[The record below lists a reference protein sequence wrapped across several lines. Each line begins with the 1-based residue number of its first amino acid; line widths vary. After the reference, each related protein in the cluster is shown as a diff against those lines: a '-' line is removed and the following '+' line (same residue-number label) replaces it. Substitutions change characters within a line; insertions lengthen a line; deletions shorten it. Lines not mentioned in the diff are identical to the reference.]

1 MMFRDKWTCKWDEQ
15 NSDKKLLS
23 IYEEVRRTQTQIFV
37 LGALVIL
44 GLILQAIEKL
54 LLSGPKTP
62 DMGGAASTQEVG
74 DTLAQYV
81 QQA

>member
-1 MMFRDKWTCKWDEQ
+1 MSGMMFRDKWTCKWDEQ

-44 GLILQAIEKL
+44 GLILQAIRWSL
-54 LLSGPKTP
+54 
-62 DMGGAASTQEVG
+62 
-74 DTLAQYV
+74 
-81 QQA
+81 

>member
-37 LGALVIL
+37 LGALFIL

-54 LLSGPKTP
+54 L
-62 DMGGAASTQEVG
+62 
-74 DTLAQYV
+74 
-81 QQA
+81 